1 MNLTKTNDS
10 LAYQGRKLKRNN
22 LVNSC
27 YTRDDVVTIK
37 INERSKTIKIH
48 HMNDLL
54 ELFPNFAF
62 EDEPFH
68 DASPDVS
75 RQSIY

>member
-1 MNLTKTNDS
+1 
-10 LAYQGRKLKRNN
+10 
-22 LVNSC
+22 
-27 YTRDDVVTIK
+27 
-37 INERSKTIKIH
+37 
-48 HMNDLL
+48 MNDLL
-54 ELFPNFAF
+54 ELFPNFGF